1 MALIVQKYGGT
12 SVGDVDRIKNVARR
26 VIDTRAGG
34 HQVVVVVSAMAGETD
49 RLINLAHTV
58 AERPNER
65 EMDVILATGEQ
76 VSIGLLS
83 LAIQGFGYRA
93 RSFTGGQVRIQT
105 DAAHTKARIVSI
117 DAERV
122 RQALVEGAIAIV
134 AGFQGVNAEDDIT
147 TLGRGGSDLT
157 AVAMAAALSA
167 DVCEIYTDVDGVYTT
182 DPNIVPEA
190 RKLDR
195 VSYDEMLEMASL
207 GAKVLQTRSV
217 EYAKN
222 YGVPVH
228 VRSSFNNNPG
238 TMVVKEDESMEK
250 VVVSGIAYNKQ
261 EAKITVTRLADR
273 PGVAATLFGRVA
285 EANIVVDMIV
295 QNISQDGYTDISF
308 TVPKADYAKSMDIVK
323 GVVKEI
329 GADKVIGDDKIAKVS
344 IVGVGMR
351 THSGVAA
358 RMFEALSREK
368 INIQMISTSE
378 IKVSCVVEAKYSE
391 LAVRVLHETFGLG
404 AEAVT
409 EEAR

>member
-26 VIDTRAGG
+26 VIDTRASG

-391 LAVRVLHETFGLG
+391 LAVRVLHEAFGLG

>member
-26 VIDTRAGG
+26 VTQTRAAG
-34 HQVVVVVSAMAGETD
+34 HEVVVVVSAMAGETD
-49 RLINLAHTV
+49 RLIGLAQKTT
-58 AERPNER
+58 ERPDER
-65 EMDVILATGEQ
+65 ELDVILATGEQ

-83 LAIQGFGYRA
+83 LAIQGLGYRA

-105 DAAHTKARIVSI
+105 DDVHTKARIMSI
-117 DAERV
+117 DTERV
-122 RQALVEGAIAIV
+122 RQALTDGEIAIV
-134 AGFQGVNAEDDIT
+134 AGFQGVSAEDEIT

-157 AVAMAAALSA
+157 AVAMAAALGA
-167 DVCEIYTDVDGVYTT
+167 DVCDIYTDVDGVYTT

-195 VSYDEMLEMASL
+195 ISYDEMLEMASL

-222 YGVPVH
+222 YLVPVH
-228 VRSSFNNNPG
+228 VRSSFNDNPG
-238 TMVVKEDESMEK
+238 TMVVKEDAAMEK

-261 EAKITVTRLADR
+261 EAKITITRVADR
-273 PGVAATLFGRVA
+273 PGIAATLFGRVA

-295 QNISQDGYTDISF
+295 QNISLDGHTDISF
-308 TVPKADYAKSMDIVK
+308 TVPKTDYARTLEILR
-323 GVVKEI
+323 GVVREI
-329 GADKVIGDDKIAKVS
+329 GAGKVIGDDKIAKVS

-358 RMFEALSREK
+358 KMFETLGREK
-368 INIQMISTSE
+368 INIIMISTSE
-378 IKVSCVVEAKYSE
+378 IKVSCVIEAKYTE
-391 LAVRVLHETFGLG
+391 LAVRVLHEAFNL
-404 AEAVT
+404 AREAVV
-409 EEAR
+409 EETV

>member
-26 VIDTRAGG
+26 VIDTRASG

-238 TMVVKEDESMEK
+238 TMVVKEDVSMEK

-344 IVGVGMR
+344 IVGMGMR

-391 LAVRVLHETFGLG
+391 LAVRVLHEAFGLG

>member
-26 VIDTRAGG
+26 VTEARTAG
-34 HQVVVVVSAMAGETD
+34 HDVVVVVSAMAGETD
-49 RLINLAHTV
+49 RLITLAHKIS
-58 AERPNER
+58 ERPDER
-65 EMDVILATGEQ
+65 ELDVILATGEQ

-83 LAIQGFGYRA
+83 MAIQALGFRA
-93 RSFTGGQVRIQT
+93 RSFTGSQVRIQT
-105 DAAHTKARIVSI
+105 DDAHTKARILSI

-122 RQALVEGAIAIV
+122 RQALTDGEVAIV
-134 AGFQGVNAEDDIT
+134 AGFQGVSAEEEIT

-167 DVCEIYTDVDGVYTT
+167 NVCEIYTDVNGVYTT

-195 VSYDEMLEMASL
+195 ISYDEMLEMASL

-228 VRSSFNNNPG
+228 VRSSFNYNPG
-238 TMVVKEDESMEK
+238 TMVVKEDAAMEK

-261 EAKITVTRLADR
+261 EAKITVTRVADR
-273 PGVAATLFGRVA
+273 PGIAAALFGRVA

-295 QNISQDGYTDISF
+295 QNISQDGFTDISF
-308 TVPKADYAKSMDIVK
+308 TVPRADYAKTMEIVK
-323 GVVKEI
+323 AVAKEM
-329 GADKVIGDDKIAKVS
+329 GADKVIGDDKTAKVS

-358 RMFEALSREK
+358 RMFEALGKEK
-368 INIQMISTSE
+368 INIMMISTSE
-378 IKVSCVVEAKYSE
+378 IKVSCVIEAKYAE
-391 LAVRVLHETFGLG
+391 LAVRVLHEAFGLG
-404 AEAVT
+404 GQPVT
-409 EEAR
+409 EEAK